1 MIDSKKEEIKSIS
14 KRFMWINSTQIKFLN
29 NEGIEKLFSI
39 ENQKLTEMGYAS
51 VPSFNT
57 LNFQDATLR

>member
-39 ENQKLTEMGYAS
+39 EN
-51 VPSFNT
+51 
-57 LNFQDATLR
+57 